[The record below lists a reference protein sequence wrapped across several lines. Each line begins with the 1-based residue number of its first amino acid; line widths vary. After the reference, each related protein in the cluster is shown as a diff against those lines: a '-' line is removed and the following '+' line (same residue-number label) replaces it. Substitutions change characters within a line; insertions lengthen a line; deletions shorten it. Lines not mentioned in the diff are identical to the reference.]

1 MFVPCTVLTIRHRAG
16 TARPADAPAPPAPAS
31 MTALIATAMTANTF
45 IFISYLRVPLKAW
58 TLCLG

>member
-1 MFVPCTVLTIRHRAG
+1 
-16 TARPADAPAPPAPAS
+16 
-31 MTALIATAMTANTF
+31 MTALTATAITANAF